1 MEQKIVSFL
10 LSVVVKMINKSKD
23 QDYTVTVILRVDA
36 VTYTGKVG
44 DSVKKTKEEVIVKRG
59 KSKLKK

>member
-1 MEQKIVSFL
+1 MN
-10 LSVVVKMINKSKD
+10 NKSRD

-44 DSVKKTKEEVIVKRG
+44 DSVKKTKEDVVVKRG
-59 KSKLKK
+59 KCKLTSVRWFKIKFF